1 MRYRRHAFSIH
12 ARHPFSVPAP
22 RPDTTERD
30 NPEAILGWAAAM
42 LVVYAAI
49 AAAAWY
55 FAR

>member
-30 NPEAILGWAAAM
+30 NPEAILGWAAVM
-42 LVVYAAI
+42 LVVYAAV
-49 AAAAWY
+49 AAAVWY
-55 FAR
+55 FVR